1 MLDSAGFSEVEV
13 LVDRDALAL
22 FPVDL
27 PAEVGEALARSETSA
42 ESIRGTVRSLT
53 FRATKS

>member
-53 FRATKS
+53 FRATRS